1 MNLEILRPTYLFRHV
16 EDIPLCWLQEQRIK
30 HLLLDV
36 DNTIASWDSEQIDPK
51 VDAWLRAVLDAQIRI
66 ELLSNSPPGRLKRL
80 AGQYGIGWTSW
91 ALKPF
96 NRSFK
101 KALRRLGCTDGKE
114 ALVVGDQMFT
124 DVLGG
129 NRLGIRTVLLTP
141 RYDKDY
147 IWTKLVR
154 YAEQYFLEKL
164 KINKKTC
171 G

>member
-1 MNLEILRPTYLFRHV
+1 MNFEILRPTYLFCHV
-16 EDIPLCWLQEQRIK
+16 ENIPLAWLEEMGVK
-30 HLLLDV
+30 YLLLDV
-36 DNTIASWDSEQIDPK
+36 DNTIASWDSEDIAPS
-51 VDAWLRAVLDAQIRI
+51 VDAWLRKVLGAGIKVT
-66 ELLSNSPPGRLKRL
+66 LLSNSPPGRLKRF
-80 AGQYGIGWTSW
+80 ARQYGITYSSW
-91 ALKPF
+91 ALKPL

-101 KALRRLGCTDGKE
+101 AGLKRLDCADKGQ

-154 YAEQYFLEKL
+154 YAEKYFLK
-164 KINKKTC
+164 KMQINKKTC
-171 G
+171 D